1 MTVNKCSLHVRVCF
15 LIAYDSA
22 TVLREP
28 RDGPKRKASAGLTDK
43 RALNERLIAHSKH
56 IKTVWAPSVL
66 ISETQR
72 TYSCKEPN
80 TAMGS
85 GMGIKYSPH
94 NDLSRLFAIS
104 LHWVLVYPRE
114 LGLALTSQV
123 NRHPM
128 HQETETVGLSF
139 HDLLEERACFTLF
152 FGL

>member
-15 LIAYDSA
+15 IIAYDSA
-22 TVLREP
+22 TILREP
-28 RDGPKRKASAGLTDK
+28 GDGTKRKASSGLTDK

-56 IKTVWAPSVL
+56 IKTVRAPNVL
-66 ISETQR
+66 ITETQW
-72 TYSCKEPN
+72 TYYCKEPN

-94 NDLSRLFAIS
+94 NDLSRLFAIY
-104 LHWVLVYPRE
+104 LHWVLVCPRE
-114 LGLALTSQV
+114 SALTSQV
-123 NRHPM
+123 NRHLM

-139 HDLLEERACFTLF
+139 HDPLEERSCFKLF